1 MSLTKVSYS
10 MISGAPLSVLDYG
23 AVGDGVANDTSAFAA
38 AVAAAVAQSRAL
50 HIPAGQYKI
59 ASGGVNFAANNLHIF
74 GDGNGTVLNF
84 TGTGPGFHLLGG
96 TAGNGV
102 GEMCVEGL
110 RIIGNANT
118 TYGFYAQG
126 VWRSTFRDI
135 EVRECNTTA
144 FYIRHGVSNVY
155 DTLKYSINSNYTPT
169 TIPTNGLILA
179 DNGTGYYTA
188 DCTFINAIMEGVS
201 SGIYVLQGS
210 GNTFTGGT
218 SEGNVHGIIIDQGC
232 DHNNIVGMWFEANT
246 ADDAV
251 VDGTGNQFQGCYFG
265 STPSNSNV
273 EVLRGNTTF
282 IGGYIRTANLQS
294 TSSNTRFFGCGLDQ
308 NLTGTLGITGP
319 GAYKAVGLTKIDS
332 GGVAVGEMPDVVGES
347 GSFTATASGMTT
359 SPTGTV
365 YYHKIGKT
373 VTLTIP
379 TISGTSNATT
389 FDLNILPAAIRPTNN
404 QQTMIPVIDNGTY
417 SVTRVIVQPN
427 GYLVFYS
434 SFSAAN
440 FTASGTKGVVACSIS
455 YLLN

>member
-1 MSLTKVSYS
+1 
-10 MISGAPLSVLDYG
+10 MINGAPISVMDYG
-23 AVGDGVANDTSAFAA
+23 AGAGGDDTSMFVTAIAD
-38 AVAAAVAQSRAL
+38 AVAQSKAL
-50 HIPAGQYKI
+50 HIPAGQYNI

-96 TAGNGV
+96 TAGSGV

-110 RIIGNANT
+110 RIIGNANIS
-118 TYGFYAQG
+118 YGFYAQG

-155 DTLKYSINSNYTPT
+155 DTLKTSTNSNSTPT

-188 DCTFINAIMEGVS
+188 DCTFINPIMEGVS
-201 SGIYVLQGS
+201 TGVYILQGS
-210 GNTFTGGT
+210 GNTFVGGT
-218 SEGNVHGIIIDQGC
+218 SEGNVHGIVIGEGC
-232 DHNNIVGMWFEANT
+232 DHNNVVGMWFEANT
-246 ADDAV
+246 ADDAA

-273 EVLRGNTTF
+273 EVIRGNTTF
-282 IGGYIRTANLQS
+282 TGGYIRTAHLQS
-294 TSSNTRFFGCGLDQ
+294 TSSNTRFFGCGFDQ

-319 GAYKAVGLTKIDS
+319 GTYKAVGLTKIDS
-332 GGVAVGEMPDVVGES
+332 GGLAVGEMPDVVGES
-347 GSFTATASGMTT
+347 GSFTATASGLTT

-373 VTLTIP
+373 VTLMIP

-389 FDLNILPAAIRPTNN
+389 FNLNILPESIRPSNTQKALMTIINN
-404 QQTMIPVIDNGTY
+404 GIY
-417 SVTRVIVQPN
+417 SVSYANIQAN
-427 GYLVFYS
+427 GYIVLWAAFNAS
-434 SFSAAN
+434 SFVS
-440 FTASGTKGVVACSIS
+440 SGTKGVSECTLS